1 MRLPKACQLLPP
13 WVQANFFPN
22 SQCISV
28 IVLSVFLPGYWAVHL
43 SRLWSTGREEVSS
56 MALLQSLPFSTN
68 QCNFWHKCS
77 SILRTILTIL
87 KTIYVILYANS
98 ALFEAFLY
106 LYHSS
111 VRLHPSRAIFLELSS
126 LWWGCKPLPSY
137 VSTFFGKRPPGA
149 FSSEINRSRFPE
161 LENWFKTERGR
172 SGLSVSSIPPGCT
185 VVEAFPMESRTINYS
200 CWAPRFDTSPP
211 SWKYERCTQEVHR
224 SLFCLRVLCYSAVSI
239 AGGKVPKT
247 KGQKSTAECFDPKG
261 CVVRRARC
269 SAASSRGLNCFQE
282 YPWYIRQPCPPK
294 QAG

>member
-28 IVLSVFLPGYWAVHL
+28 IVLSVFLPEYWAVHL

-111 VRLHPSRAIFLELSS
+111 VRLHPSRAIFLELS
-126 LWWGCKPLPSY
+126 LLCWGCKPPPSY

-200 CWAPRFDTSPP
+200 CWAPRFDTS
-211 SWKYERCTQEVHR
+211 TFMEVRKVHSGSLQR
-224 SLFCLRVLCYSAVSI
+224 SLLF
-239 AGGKVPKT
+239 
-247 KGQKSTAECFDPKG
+247 
-261 CVVRRARC
+261 VRA
-269 SAASSRGLNCFQE
+269 LL
-282 YPWYIRQPCPPK
+282 YL
-294 QAG
+294 

>member
-1 MRLPKACQLLPP
+1 
-13 WVQANFFPN
+13 
-22 SQCISV
+22 
-28 IVLSVFLPGYWAVHL
+28 
-43 SRLWSTGREEVSS
+43 

-98 ALFEAFLY
+98 ALIEAFLY
-106 LYHSS
+106 LYMYQSS

-126 LWWGCKPLPSY
+126 LWWGCKPPPSY

-161 LENWFKTERGR
+161 LENWFKTERRGR

-200 CWAPRFDTSPP
+200 CWALRFDTS
-211 SWKYERCTQEVHR
+211 TFMEVRKVH
-224 SLFCLRVLCYSAVSI
+224 SGSPQMSLLFASALLFCCKHCGR
-239 AGGKVPKT
+239 
-247 KGQKSTAECFDPKG
+247 KSTKD
-261 CVVRRARC
+261 
-269 SAASSRGLNCFQE
+269 
-282 YPWYIRQPCPPK
+282 
-294 QAG
+294 